1 MDTPDGL
8 EVSAKKVEYLKYL
21 FGRGGFVKTSNLASQ
36 FGVDP
41 STITKTITELADLGY
56 IIHTPYHGVCL
67 SEKGV
72 RYAEFCIKRHRVLA
86 LMLTHYGISHE
97 LACSEVSRFE
107 GLVSRDTIDRIC
119 HSMGHPRHGICGEI
133 THDTSCPECETPDA

>member
-97 LACSEVSRFE
+97 LACGEVSRFE